1 MDCKAIFISANDSST
16 LVPVIRS
23 MLNGLMSD
31 RGEVSNP
38 CCTIYIWLSRTQR
51 FDGDFPSTYRNS

>member
-1 MDCKAIFISANDSST
+1 MRKGKVEAIPMDCKAIFISANDSST

-23 MLNGLMSD
+23 MLDGLMSD

-38 CCTIYIWLSRTQR
+38 CCTIYMAEQNAAL
-51 FDGDFPSTYRNS
+51 